1 MRKLAIFLA
10 ELKRRRV
17 FRVVVV
23 YAGVTF
29 IIFQVADFAFPAL
42 HVPDWFSG
50 AVVVLLALG
59 FLVAVGLAWAFDLT
73 EEGLVRAKVKREPT
87 AAKAP
92 HHVVI
97 GNKSLAVIAA
107 LAILAAAWSW
117 LREPSPGEATITS
130 IAVLPLDNLMGDPAE
145 EYFVEGMHEALI
157 SALCRI
163 SALTVISRTSAM
175 RYRDTD
181 MLVPEIAEE
190 LGVEAIVEGSVL
202 KAGDQVRITAQLI
215 DGRTDKHLWTEKYDR
230 DLRNILSLH
239 SEVAQAIA
247 REIKVTL
254 TPKEEAR
261 LASARPVDPEAYK
274 AYLLGRHYWTTMTG
288 SRKGL
293 EYFQQAVEKDS
304 NYAPAYTG
312 IADTYIIWGWSGSEP
327 PNDVFPMA
335 KAAAEKALQ
344 IDPNLAEAHTSLAW
358 ISLLY
363 DWDWPAAEAG
373 FKRATELNPSHAHA
387 YHGLYQYYIIMG
399 HLDESLAAIK
409 RAQTLDPLSPEISS
423 HVINIYRLMGRYEEG
438 IKEYHKA
445 VEMKMQRGLL
455 DWQLGLL
462 YCRQGNYQT
471 AIDFLQVLTNPL
483 GKSGLGYA
491 YAMSGQRAEAEEII
505 KELKE
510 GRQGRPIHSY
520 FIAYIYIGLGE
531 IDTTFEWLERAY
543 QERAPDI
550 FQIKTFPEFDFL
562 RDEPRFQDLLRRMN
576 FPE

>member
-1 MRKLAIFLA
+1 MRILADFLS
-10 ELKRRRV
+10 ELRRRRV
-17 FRVVVV
+17 FRVAVV
-23 YAGVTF
+23 YAGVAF
-29 IIFQVADFAFPAL
+29 IIFQIVDATFEPL
-42 HVPDWFSG
+42 HLPDWTG
-50 AVVVLLALG
+50 TLVVVLLALG
-59 FLVAVGLAWAFDLT
+59 FPIAVALAWAFDIT
-73 EEGLVRAKVKREPT
+73 EKGVVRTAAAEPGEVKR
-87 AAKAP
+87 AP
-92 HHVVI
+92 RIVI
-97 GNKSLAVIAA
+97 GNKTLAIVAALAVI
-107 LAILAAAWSW
+107 AAAWSW
-117 LREPSPGEATITS
+117 LREPSPGGGPITS
-130 IAVLPLDNLMGDPAE
+130 IAVLPLENLMGNPAE

-157 SALCRI
+157 SALSRI
-163 SALTVISRTSAM
+163 SALTVISRTSTM

-190 LGVEAIVEGSVL
+190 LGVDAIVEGSVL

-247 REIKVTL
+247 EEIRVTL
-254 TPKEEAR
+254 TPEEEAY
-261 LASARPVDPEAYK
+261 LASARPIDPEAYK

-288 SRKGL
+288 SEKGL
-293 EYFQQAVEKDS
+293 EHFQQAVEKDS

-312 IADTYIIWGWSGSEP
+312 IADTYIIWGWENSRP
-327 PNDVFPMA
+327 PNDVFPVA

-344 IDPNLAEAHTSLAW
+344 IDPDLAEAQTSMAW

-363 DWDWPAAEAG
+363 DWDWPAAETG
-373 FKRATELNPSHAHA
+373 FKRATELNPSYAHA
-387 YHGLYQYYIIMG
+387 YHGLYQYHIIMG

-409 RAQTLDPLSPEISS
+409 RAQTLDPLSPEIYS

-438 IKEYHKA
+438 IKEYHNA
-445 VEMKMQRGLL
+445 VEMNMRRGLL
-455 DWQLGLL
+455 DWQIGLL
-462 YCRQGNYQT
+462 YCRQGNYQA
-471 AIDFLQVLTNPL
+471 AIDILSKSRFPL
-483 GKSGLGYA
+483 YNSALGYA

-510 GRQGRPIHSY
+510 GRQGRPIYSY

-531 IDTTFEWLERAY
+531 IDTAFEWLERAY
-543 QERAPDI
+543 LEHAPDL

-562 RDEPRFQDLLRRMN
+562 RDDPRFQDLLQRMN